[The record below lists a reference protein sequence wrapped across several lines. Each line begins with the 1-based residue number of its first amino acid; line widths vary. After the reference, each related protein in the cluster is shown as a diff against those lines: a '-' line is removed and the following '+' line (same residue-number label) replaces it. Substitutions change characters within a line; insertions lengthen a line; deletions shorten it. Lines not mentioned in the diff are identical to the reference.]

1 MTAAQS
7 IRQAALSWPL
17 GFLSDEET
25 DIVWLY
31 CGPGEYETFERFMN
45 EFQSRIFM
53 LLVAEE
59 LDGGAGREAVS
70 KWFRVGNY
78 SVKRIDRIAWLIK
91 T

>member
-17 GFLSDEET
+17 EFLENEEL

-31 CGPGEYETFERFMN
+31 CGPGEYATFEHLMN
-45 EFQSRIFM
+45 ELQSRIFM

-59 LDGGAGREAVS
+59 LDGGAGRYEEMIYRQVDS
-70 KWFRVGNY
+70 LFR
-78 SVKRIDRIAWLIK
+78 SLSM
-91 T
+91 